1 VVPKQTSTQIPRSI
15 LATPPARVA
24 RMTDLPRGS
33 DGGSAA
39 PPHGP
44 GAGEEA
50 PTKPRLRGRLHQL
63 AFAASIP
70 AGVVLVLEGRT
81 VAARLAGAVYATSLA
96 GMYATSAAFHR
107 GRWSATV
114 RRRMDQADQAMI
126 YVLIAGTYTPFALLT
141 FDRPWGVAVLGLVW
155 TVAAAGIAVVIWHHR
170 IRLVGITLYLTLGW
184 LGVVALPWLAGRLGA
199 IRLTLLVAGGV
210 LYTVGAVVL
219 HRQRP
224 NPSPAVFGYH
234 EVWHAF
240 TVAAGL
246 CHYTLI
252 WLLVRGP
259 AEPG

>member
-1 VVPKQTSTQIPRSI
+1 
-15 LATPPARVA
+15 
-24 RMTDLPRGS
+24 MTDRPPGS
-33 DGGSAA
+33 AGGSAA

-44 GAGEEA
+44 GAGPGA
-50 PTKPRLRGRLHQL
+50 PVTPRLRGRLHQL

-70 AGVVLVLEGRT
+70 AGVALVLQART
-81 VAARLAGAVYATSLA
+81 TPARLAAAVYATSLA
-96 GMYATSAAFHR
+96 GLYATSAAYHR
-107 GRWSATV
+107 GRWSPTV
-114 RRRMDQADQAMI
+114 RRRLDQADHAMI

-141 FDRPWGVAVLGLVW
+141 FDHPWGVAVLGVVW
-155 TVAAAGIAVVIWHHR
+155 TVAAAGIAVVVWRHR
-170 IRLVGITLYLTLGW
+170 IRLVGITLYMTLSW
-184 LGVVALPWLAGRLGA
+184 LGAAALPWLAGPLGA
-199 IRLTLLVAGGV
+199 IRLTLLLAGGV

-252 WLLVRGP
+252 WLLVRG
-259 AEPG
+259 AG